1 MVRPPSAGLPAPGS
15 TAGLLTHGLCGL
27 ALLLQLP
34 LQAGDLRLE
43 VTCFCGSRERQA
55 LQRLPG
61 PGGRFMPS
69 AARTMIG
76 HLGGALGRCWQA
88 WPLHPAFSWAAVP
101 CLHLPGLPYPPGGA
115 TGRLRKGSSLPQ
127 LPQASRPPRGLA
139 RCEAQGCVS
148 LPDGFCGGQR
158 GASAGWGYQGG
169 RSSQE
174 FPSVTHRYEPPAPLP
189 LWWDNSCSP
198 RAPAFP
204 SGMGLRLPAG
214 WPAWQARPFR
224 CLPPPASPAHSQPRF
239 LPHP

>member
-127 LPQASRPPRGLA
+127 LPQASRAPRGLA
-139 RCEAQGCVS
+139 AARPKAVS
-148 LPDGFCGGQR
+148 LCLT
-158 GASAGWGYQGG
+158 ASAEARG
-169 RSSQE
+169 
-174 FPSVTHRYEPPAPLP
+174 APLP
-189 LWWDNSCSP
+189 AGDTRVAGAP
-198 RAPAFP
+198 R
-204 SGMGLRLPAG
+204 SSL
-214 WPAWQARPFR
+214 Q
-224 CLPPPASPAHSQPRF
+224 
-239 LPHP
+239 